1 MGRFD
6 LFLIG
11 EMFVCEKK
19 TLHKPRVTPWFALHG
34 RLPGVGL
41 PILGNFA
48 VSGEDRR
55 FSGEGQKPR
64 L

>member
-1 MGRFD
+1 MYA
-6 LFLIG
+6 
-11 EMFVCEKK
+11 CEKK
-19 TLHKPRVTPWFALHG
+19 TLHKPKVSSWFALHG
-34 RLPGVGL
+34 QLAGAGL
-41 PILGNFA
+41 AILGNFE